1 MDKNFLVI
9 DKRVLPEVF
18 EKVILAKN
26 LLKEGK
32 VTEIT
37 EATKQVGI
45 SRSVYYKYK
54 DFIFE
59 FSESSKGRKL
69 IFSMSIAHEKG
80 ILSAVLNFISEK
92 GGNILTI
99 NQGIPINNSAH
110 VTITMD
116 ISSLEIEMQQ
126 LLDDIKE
133 VSGVKKVDFVAME

>member
-18 EKVILAKN
+18 DKVILAKR

-32 VTEIT
+32 VTEVT
-37 EATKQVGI
+37 EASKQAGI

-54 DFIFE
+54 DFVFE
-59 FSESSKGRKL
+59 FAESSNGRKL
-69 IFSMSIAHEKG
+69 IFSMRITHEKG
-80 ILSAVLNFISEK
+80 ILSSVLNFISEE

-99 NQGIPINNSAH
+99 DQGIPINNSAH

-116 ISSLEIEMQQ
+116 ISSLEIETQQ
-126 LLDDIKE
+126 LLDQIKK
-133 VSGVKKVDFVAME
+133 VSGVEKVEFIAME